1 MRSGETPVHIPNT
14 MVKTC
19 TAESTAL
26 ETVWE
31 VRWLPDQIS
40 SIISVITYLDNF
52 TLIKIIKETY
62 VDLIV
67 TDIRFYRMNRNIDSI
82 IQTNSSNKGSEK
94 SDLSSNLFNKFL
106 RTRKTSVTLYR
117 RTAKTVYRSS
127 K

>member
-40 SIISVITYLDNF
+40 SIYIDD
-52 TLIKIIKETY
+52 Y
-62 VDLIV
+62 VP
-67 TDIRFYRMNRNIDSI
+67 
-82 IQTNSSNKGSEK
+82 
-94 SDLSSNLFNKFL
+94 
-106 RTRKTSVTLYR
+106 
-117 RTAKTVYRSS
+117 
-127 K
+127 

>member
-40 SIISVITYLDNF
+40 SITSMITYLDNF

-67 TDIRFYRMNRNIDSI
+67 TDIRFYRMNSDFERNQIDSI
-82 IQTNSSNKGSEK
+82 TNQFKQQSE
-94 SDLSSNLFNKFL
+94 SQ
-106 RTRKTSVTLYR
+106 
-117 RTAKTVYRSS
+117 
-127 K
+127 

>member
-1 MRSGETPVHIPNT
+1 MSSNLTISTRIYGF
-14 MVKTC
+14 
-19 TAESTAL
+19 ESAKIT
-26 ETVWE
+26 W
-31 VRWLPDQIS
+31 
-40 SIISVITYLDNF
+40 VITYLDNF

-67 TDIRFYRMNRNIDSI
+67 TDIRFYRMSRNIHLI
-82 IQTNSSNKGSEK
+82 ENKPIQATNQTEK
-94 SDLSSNLFNKFL
+94 FESSNLFNKFL

>member
-1 MRSGETPVHIPNT
+1 MSGSEPESESKLSSTASSRHVQSKSSAKFPVAMRSGETPVHIPNT

-52 TLIKIIKETY
+52 TLIK
-62 VDLIV
+62 
-67 TDIRFYRMNRNIDSI
+67 
-82 IQTNSSNKGSEK
+82 TN
-94 SDLSSNLFNKFL
+94 
-106 RTRKTSVTLYR
+106 
-117 RTAKTVYRSS
+117 
-127 K
+127 